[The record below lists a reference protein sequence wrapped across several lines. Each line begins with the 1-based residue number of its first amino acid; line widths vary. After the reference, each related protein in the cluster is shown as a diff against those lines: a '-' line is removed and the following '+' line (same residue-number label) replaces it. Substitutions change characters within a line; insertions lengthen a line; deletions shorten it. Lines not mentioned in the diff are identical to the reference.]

1 MEILIAILVGGLVF
15 TAIKLKRNKY
25 KKPYYKSKYN
35 EYKKT
40 KPHWHRE
47 EKGEA
52 ENFIPWGE
60 QLLTKELC
68 RNFNLLGQEAVI
80 WHGLEYKTEKSF
92 RQVDFLVL
100 CKKGLFVLESKYWK
114 GVSFVFD
121 GEVVN
126 LFEGTMYHGFG
137 QVSDETVMTARDRE
151 FRAFNA
157 QFNKEEGTMLLKT
170 HQNPL
175 VQVRNYARALV
186 KILNNNNIKS
196 AVVFS
201 TNDKCELRYNR
212 QPLSMIK
219 NIDKYTSVLQNSQ
232 INDYFQSYTDI
243 LSEEEIERIKS
254 IVDKNLSFHKR
265 IDKTN
270 FMQNGQ

>member
-1 MEILIAILVGGLVF
+1 MEILVIVLLGGLIF
-15 TAIKLKRNKY
+15 AGFKIGKSRN
-25 KKPYYKSKYN
+25 KKPYYKSKYDG
-35 EYKKT
+35 YKKT
-40 KPHWHRE
+40 KNNWNRE
-47 EKGEA
+47 LKEKP

-60 QLLTKELC
+60 QLLIKELC
-68 RNFNLLGQEAVI
+68 RNFNLLGDEAVI

-114 GVSFVFD
+114 GISFIFD

-137 QVSDETVMTARDRE
+137 QANEETVKTATDGT

-157 QFNKEEGTMLLKT
+157 QFNKEEGTMLLQT

-196 AVVFS
+196 VVVFS

-212 QPLSMIK
+212 QPLNAIK
-219 NIDKYTSVLQNSQ
+219 NIDKYTSVLQNNQ
-232 INDYFQSYTDI
+232 ISDYFQSQAEI
-243 LSEEEIERIKS
+243 LSEEEIEQIKS
-254 IVDKNLSFHKR
+254 IVEKNLSYYKR
-265 IDKTN
+265 IDKSN
-270 FMQNGQ
+270 YVQEGQ